1 MIADEEEEID
11 EAVKLAED
19 LELERLQEAKKKK
32 KKILK
37 ERKKIHERLNL
48 KMIIKD
54 DEPIIDE
61 DLELFRLSQI
71 RNRKVYFIVLNI
83 YFERFINFLK
93 LYKSQHHVLL
103 IFFLL
108 IL

>member
-19 LELERLQEAKKKK
+19 MELERLQEAKKKK

-83 YFERFINFLK
+83 YF
-93 LYKSQHHVLL
+93 
-103 IFFLL
+103 
-108 IL
+108 